1 MSTSSPKKK
10 TKIFAFDVDGVI
22 CATENGDYAKSIP
35 NQKAIEKINK
45 IYAEGNKVI
54 IFTARY
60 MGRTNNN
67 IEKAKSLGYKQ
78 TFRQLKNW
86 GLNFHELIMGK
97 PSYDILVDDK
107 AYQYNESWIKKL

>member
-67 IEKAKSLGYKQ
+67 IEKTKSLGYKK